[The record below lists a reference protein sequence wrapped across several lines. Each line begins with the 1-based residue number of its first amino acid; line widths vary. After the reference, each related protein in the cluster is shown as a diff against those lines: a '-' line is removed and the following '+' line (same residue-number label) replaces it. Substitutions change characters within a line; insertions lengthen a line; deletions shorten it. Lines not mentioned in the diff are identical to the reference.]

1 MIYAVLGDD
10 DRIAKIMAGD
20 PTGVPGALP
29 LPPDFTGV
37 VGMHRLEFNDNWTV
51 KPLSE
56 RVAAGYYQL
65 PPGYKLD
72 GEAIVQLT
80 REERYRDGLDPIPEG
95 VILDGGTLRPM
106 TRAEMVAAG
115 TLTQAEA
122 DALDKQDRI
131 AEIKSRLG
139 VIDTLSARPLRA
151 VIAGTATDMDRQKL
165 SDLETEAQT
174 LRAELTALEAQA

>member
-1 MIYAVLGDD
+1 MIYALLGDD
-10 DRIAKIMAGD
+10 NRIAKIMAGD

-37 VGMHRLEFNDNWTV
+37 VGMHRLEFDDTWTV

-72 GEAIVQLT
+72 GETVVQLT
-80 REERYRDGLDPIPEG
+80 QTERYRDGLDPIPSG
-95 VILDGGTLRPM
+95 MILDGDTLRPM

-115 TLTQAEA
+115 TLTQEEA

-131 AEIKSRLG
+131 TAIKSRLSA
-139 VIDTLSARPLRA
+139 IDTESARPLRA
-151 VIAGTATDMDRQKL
+151 VIAGTATDADRKKL
-165 SDLETEAQT
+165 TNLETEAQT
-174 LRAELTALEAQA
+174 LRAELKTLEAQA

>member
-1 MIYAVLGDD
+1 MIYALLDAD

-29 LPPDFTGV
+29 LPPDFAGT
-37 VGMHRLEFNDNWTV
+37 VGMHRMEFDANWTIR
-51 KPLSE
+51 PLSE
-56 RVAAGYYQL
+56 RVAAGYV
-65 PPGYKLD
+65 PIPTGYKLD
-72 GEAIVQLT
+72 GEQFVALT
-80 REERYRDGLDPIPEG
+80 QAERYRDGLDPIPSG
-95 VILDGGTLRPM
+95 MILDSDTLRPM

-139 VIDTLSARPLRA
+139 VIDALSARPLRA
-151 VIAGTATDMDRQKL
+151 IIAGTATDVDKQKL
-165 SDLETEAQT
+165 TDLETEAQT
-174 LRAELTALEAQA
+174 LRAELATLEVTA

>member
-1 MIYAVLGDD
+1 MIYALLGPDN
-10 DRIAKIMAGD
+10 RIAKIMGGD
-20 PTGVPGALP
+20 PTGVAGAVP
-29 LPPDFTGV
+29 LPSDFSGT
-37 VGMHRLEFNDNWTV
+37 VGMHRAEFDTNWTIR
-51 KPLSE
+51 PLSE

-72 GEAIVQLT
+72 DDTVVQLT
-80 REERYRDGLDPIPEG
+80 QAERYRDGLDPIPEG
-95 VILDGGTLRPM
+95 MVLNGDTLRPM

-131 AEIKSRLG
+131 TAIKSRLSA
-139 VIDTLSARPLRA
+139 IDAESARPLRA
-151 VIAGTATDMDRQKL
+151 VIAGTATDADRQKL
-165 SDLETEAQT
+165 TNLETEAQT